1 MTDKPFLTHND
12 KPIDVNGTGLLAYLH
27 ELSYARIVD
36 MFGEPMADGYD
47 DFKIDAQWRIQFP
60 DGEVATVYNYKTGRN
75 YIGPDAPDVKDI
87 TKWNIGGKNKDVVFR
102 IHQLLMKDVTHY
114 A

>member
-12 KPIDVNGTGLLAYLH
+12 IDINISGTGLLAYLH

-36 MFGEPMADGYD
+36 MFGEPLKEHFD
-47 DFKIDAQWRIQFP
+47 DFKTDAQWNIKFP
-60 DGEVATVYNYKTGRN
+60 DGEIASIYNYKSGRN
-75 YIGPDAPDVKDI
+75 YKGPNAPDVKDI
-87 TKWNIGGKNKDVVFR
+87 TTWHIGGNNKDVVFR